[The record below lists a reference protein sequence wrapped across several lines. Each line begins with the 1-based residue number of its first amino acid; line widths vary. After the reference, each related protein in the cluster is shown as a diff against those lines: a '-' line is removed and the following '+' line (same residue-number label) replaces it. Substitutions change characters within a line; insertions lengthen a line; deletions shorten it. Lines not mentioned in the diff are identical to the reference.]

1 MKRQR
6 LNSVGAMTV
15 ATMKMTKTPDKPV
28 PSSATQ
34 ALAFAT
40 AQVATGATWRELQNA
55 LFGIGGRIEELFPS
69 ETDRRNFAT
78 TEEYRQI
85 SELLLQAWPTNPPPA
100 DVSGKLLVRLPK
112 SLHAALQ
119 AEAEAEGTSLN
130 QLIVAKLAAP
140 LSSLT
145 TTRTR

>member
-1 MKRQR
+1 
-6 LNSVGAMTV
+6 MTIGHPTQAEAIPM
-15 ATMKMTKTPDKPV
+15 ATAKATRTPRRIE
-28 PSSATQ
+28 PSPATQ
-34 ALAFAT
+34 ALAFAN
-40 AQVATGATWRELQNA
+40 AKLAAGATWRELQNT

-69 ETDRRNFAT
+69 ETDRRNFST

-119 AEAEAEGTSLN
+119 AEAETEGTSLN

-145 TTRTR
+145 TTRPR